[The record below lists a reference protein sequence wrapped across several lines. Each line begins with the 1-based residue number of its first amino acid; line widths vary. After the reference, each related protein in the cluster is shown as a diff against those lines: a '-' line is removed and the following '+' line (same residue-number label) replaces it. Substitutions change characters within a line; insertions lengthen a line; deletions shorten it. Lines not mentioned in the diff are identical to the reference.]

1 MVGSISSQIIRLA
14 VLIDSHDPNAAA
26 KALPPPQHSPLR
38 FFTLTSN
45 PKKPLVIY
53 GKKLMTFDDIS
64 KNSNINF
71 FWPIFQHCVC
81 VQEIS
86 FFLVEKDSEK
96 FPN

>member
-53 GKKLMTFDDIS
+53 GKKVMTFDDIS

-71 FWPIFQHCVC
+71 FGRFSNTEKCARDL
-81 VQEIS
+81 
-86 FFLVEKDSEK
+86 FLFS
-96 FPN
+96 